1 MLFWPPGQPIWEGTA
16 MVRRGRERDAGKEQ
30 FWRRML
36 GLWRQSRCSV
46 RDFCVEHG
54 VSEPS
59 FYAWRRSIAQR
70 DRQRRDAGHAAGA
83 GPIAPRLRAHQSSG
97 RPRDAQPVFVPLGVV
112 AAPTATPLEVV
123 LGPG

>member
-1 MLFWPPGQPIWEGTA
+1 

-70 DRQRRDAGHAAGA
+70 DRHTS
-83 GPIAPRLRAHQSSG
+83 L
-97 RPRDAQPVFVPLGVV
+97 
-112 AAPTATPLEVV
+112 TPERFTEGLCSFRH
-123 LGPG
+123 